1 MLGWCGGPCSS
12 YITYDLIFPHEHY
25 NLSVRAWPSVC
36 IHSGFKYRFQQ
47 YYHII
52 PPHHTHTDRH
62 PPSTHYPHTLIPNP
76 PPRSIKKFQVTK
88 LWRRGYH
95 GILLFPLAE
104 DYTGWQGGD
113 LSLIRTVAK
122 GQTWLTE
129 STLYAHKHEY
139 CKHTRGLILLT
150 ISLILLSLSFFKGY
164 IWLIT
169 T

>member
-1 MLGWCGGPCSS
+1 MVGWCWGPCSS
-12 YITYDLIFPHEHY
+12 YITYDLIFPREHY

-36 IHSGFKYRFQQ
+36 IHSGFKHRFQQ

-52 PPHHTHTDRH
+52 PQT
-62 PPSTHYPHTLIPNP
+62 PHTYRQTSSQHTLSPRFNP
-76 PPRSIKKFQVTK
+76 KSPPRSIKKFQVTK

-122 GQTWLTE
+122 GQSWLTE
-129 STLYAHKHEY
+129 STLYAHKHKY
-139 CKHTRGLILLT
+139 CKHTRGLILLS